1 MYNEFRRTEMKNLKK
16 MFILCSLALVF
27 TVILADASYAEDS
40 SLMSIAAT
48 KAIVL
53 FRHVKSIIFI
63 VGGFGLV
70 GIAFQAIFGKVKW
83 SWFAGLAV
91 GLAILAAASAIV
103 NYATGDVMGNKAGS
117 SEDAEDTFQ
126 DSTTGSI
133 GGE

>member
-27 TVILADASYAEDS
+27 TVILADASFAGE
-40 SLMSIAAT
+40 SLMSIAAD
-48 KAIVL
+48 KAITM

-91 GLAILAAASAIV
+91 GLAILAAAGAIV
-103 NYATGDVMGNKAGS
+103 NYATGDTMGTKAGA
-117 SEDAEDTFQ
+117 SESAEDTFQ
-126 DSTTGSI
+126 DSSTGAI
-133 GGE
+133 NG